1 MKGNRTGK
9 GYFQVQGKEP
19 LAKKPVMARLPVS
32 IDKALRELAGDEL
45 SDWIREAIA
54 EKLEREQQQDL
65 SA

>member
-9 GYFQVQGKEP
+9 GYFQVKGSEP

-32 IDKALRELAGDEL
+32 VDTALRKLAGDEL
-45 SDWIREAIA
+45 SDWIREAIT
-54 EKLEREQQQDL
+54 EKLEREQQQEI

>member
-9 GYFQVQGKEP
+9 GHFQVKGSEP

-32 IDKALRELAGDEL
+32 IDTTVRELAGDEL
-45 SDWIREAIA
+45 SNWIREAIA
-54 EKLEREQQQDL
+54 EKLERDLKQDM

>member
-9 GYFQVQGKEP
+9 GYFQAKGSEP

-32 IDKALRELAGDEL
+32 VDTALRELAGDDL

-54 EKLEREQQQDL
+54 EKLDREQQRDI

>member
-9 GYFQVQGKEP
+9 GYFQVKGSEP

-32 IDKALRELAGDEL
+32 VDTALRELAGDEL

-54 EKLEREQQQDL
+54 EKLEREQQQEI